1 MILAQAGQSEECVKA
16 IQTAMKFPE
25 AQSFGPLLQYADI
38 LEKCGR
44 KNAAVQ
50 AINLALPLVD
60 TAQPASILAAAE
72 LLLKIDSVTYAPHVV
87 SRLLQPLQRRSSI
100 GWQDVARMGDLFS
113 RCNDFVSA
121 QKCFAGYA
129 RATGNAD
136 AYLQL
141 ALVSAQANMLKEAR
155 EAMSVAWQID
165 PARMRSIIGKEPWKS
180 LYQQL
185 RP

>member
-1 MILAQAGQSEECVKA
+1 
-16 IQTAMKFPE
+16 
-25 AQSFGPLLQYADI
+25 
-38 LEKCGR
+38 
-44 KNAAVQ
+44 
-50 AINLALPLVD
+50 
-60 TAQPASILAAAE
+60 
-72 LLLKIDSVTYAPHVV
+72 
-87 SRLLQPLQRRSSI
+87 
-100 GWQDVARMGDLFS
+100 MGDLFS

-129 RATGNAD
+129 RATGNVD